1 MPKTY
6 KQIMEEARRDVPEVS
21 VEGVRQRLTRDG
33 KATVLDV
40 REKEEYREGHLQG
53 AVSRRRSPTGRR
65 RSSPTAAAAPAR

>member
-40 REKEEYREGHLQG
+40 REKEEYREGHLD
-53 AVSRRRSPTGRR
+53 ARRHRSLP
-65 RSSPTAAAAPAR
+65 AAQRC